1 MGFTKDRPLVYGR
14 RKSPSRKRKFI
25 MKVHRPVIGFVCLLA
40 LLVSASVRLTAVGTQ
55 QHLLYVS
62 VPGIRNEVGWGGV
75 GILVYDM
82 DKGHRLVKRIPTLPV
97 IPGQDAEAV
106 KGICANGHTGRL
118 YLTTTRRLLCLDLQ
132 TDKILWDRSYEGG
145 CDRPSLTPDGAT
157 LYLPMLE
164 GPAWHVVDA
173 ATGDLRATV
182 QTNSGSHNTVCGLDG
197 TAAYL
202 AGLKSPLLSVVDT
215 TTQKVVKTIGPFS
228 NVIRPFTVNGRQSLC
243 FVNVND
249 RLGFEIGDLKT
260 GRVVAQVDVTGFPK
274 GPVKRHGCPS
284 HGIGLT
290 PNEKELWLSDGFNNR
305 IHLFDLTHMPPTEIT
320 SIPLRDQ
327 PGWVTFSLDGR
338 FAYPSTGEVIDT
350 KTRRIVTALAD
361 EAGKPVQSEKMVEV
375 DFAGGK
381 PSRAGDQFG
390 LGRKR

>member
-1 MGFTKDRPLVYGR
+1 MRTFRYIVG
-14 RKSPSRKRKFI
+14 
-25 MKVHRPVIGFVCLLA
+25 IGLLIA
-40 LLVSASVRLTAVGTQ
+40 LLVVGWGRLRAAGVTR
-55 QHLLYVS
+55 HLLYVS

-82 DKGHRLVKRIPTLPV
+82 DHGHKLIKRIPTLPV
-97 IPGQDAEAV
+97 VAGQDAEAV

-118 YLTTTRRLLCLDLQ
+118 YVTTVKRLLCLDLQ
-132 TDKILWDRSYEGG
+132 TDKILWDKSYEGG
-145 CDRPSLTPDGAT
+145 CDRPSLTPDGST

-182 QTNSGSHNTVCGLDG
+182 TLNSGSHNTVCGLDG
-197 TAAYL
+197 NAAYL
-202 AGLKSPLLSVVDT
+202 AGLKSPLLAVVDT
-215 TTQKVVKTIGPFS
+215 RTQQVVKSIGPFS
-228 NVIRPFTVNGRQSLC
+228 NVIRPFTVNGRQTRC
-243 FVNVND
+243 YVNVNE
-249 RLGFEIGDLKT
+249 RLGFEVGDLKT
-260 GRVVAQVDVTGFPK
+260 GAVLSHVDVVGFEK

-305 IHLFDLTHMPPTEIT
+305 IHLFDLTHNPPTQIT

-338 FAYPSTGEVIDT
+338 TAYPSTGEVIDT
-350 KTRRIVTALAD
+350 RTRRIVTTLAD
-361 EAGKPVQSEKMVEV
+361 EAGKPVQSEKLVEV
-375 DFAGGK
+375 DFEGDK
-381 PSRAGDQFG
+381 PLRAGDQFG

>member
-1 MGFTKDRPLVYGR
+1 MRICRYG
-14 RKSPSRKRKFI
+14 
-25 MKVHRPVIGFVCLLA
+25 VGIGLLIA
-40 LLVSASVRLTAVGTQ
+40 LLVVGWARLTAAGVTR
-55 QHLLYVS
+55 HLLYVS

-82 DKGHRLVKRIPTLPV
+82 DHGHKLIKRIPTLPV
-97 IPGQDAEAV
+97 VAGQDAEAV

-118 YLTTTRRLLCLDLQ
+118 YVTTVKRLLCLDLQ
-132 TDKILWDRSYEGG
+132 TDKILWDKSYEGG
-145 CDRPSLTPDGAT
+145 CDRPSLTPDGST

-182 QTNSGSHNTVCGLDG
+182 TLNSGSHNTVCGLDG
-197 TAAYL
+197 SAAYL
-202 AGLKSPLLSVVDT
+202 AGLKSPLLAVVDT
-215 TTQKVVKTIGPFS
+215 RTQQVVKSIGPFS
-228 NVIRPFTVNGRQSLC
+228 NVIRPFTVNGRQTLC
-243 FVNVND
+243 YVNVNE
-249 RLGFEIGDLKT
+249 RLGFEVGDLKT
-260 GRVVAQVDVTGFPK
+260 GAVLSHVDVVGFEK

-305 IHLFDLTHMPPTEIT
+305 IHLFDLTHNPPAQIT

-338 FAYPSTGEVIDT
+338 TAYPSTGEVIDT
-350 KTRRIVTALAD
+350 KTRRIVTTLAD
-361 EAGKPVQSEKMVEV
+361 EAGKPVQSEKLVEV
-375 DFAGGK
+375 DFEGDK
-381 PSRAGDQFG
+381 PLRAGDQFG

>member
-1 MGFTKDRPLVYGR
+1 
-14 RKSPSRKRKFI
+14 
-25 MKVHRPVIGFVCLLA
+25 MKPCLTGLRIFCLLV
-40 LLVSASVRLTAVGTQ
+40 LLVPATVRLTAAGAV

-62 VPGIRNEVGWGGV
+62 VPGIRNEVGWGGI

-82 DKGHRLVKRIPTLPV
+82 DHAHKLVKRIPTLPV
-97 IPGQDAEAV
+97 VPGQAAEAV
-106 KGICANGHTGRL
+106 KGLCANGRTGRL
-118 YLTTTRRLLCLDLQ
+118 YLTTTKRLLCLDLQ

-182 QTNSGSHNTVCGLDG
+182 TVNSGSHNTVCGLDG
-197 TAAYL
+197 RAAYL
-202 AGLKSPLLSVVDT
+202 AGLKSTLLSVVDT
-215 TTQKVVKTIGPFS
+215 ETQKVVKTIGPFS

-243 FVNVND
+243 YVNVNE

-260 GRVVAQVDVTGFPK
+260 GRVVAQVDVTGFAK

-305 IHLFDLTHMPPTEIT
+305 VHLFDLTRMPPTEIT
-320 SIPLRDQ
+320 SISLRDQ
-327 PGWVTFSLDGR
+327 PGWITFSLDGR
-338 FAYPSTGEVIDT
+338 YGYPSTGEVIDT
-350 KTRRIVTALAD
+350 RTRRIVTALAD

-375 DFAGGK
+375 DWAGGK
-381 PSRAGDQFG
+381 PLHAGDQFG